1 MYLPSFRL
9 DQKTVLVTG
18 AGRGIGRALAIGMA
32 EAGADVL
39 LVART
44 ESDLQETAKQIEQL
58 GRRSFVL
65 TCDVTDRMQVQA
77 MVERAYTY
85 VDQIDVLVNNAGM
98 NIRSKALDV
107 TEDEWETIQQTN
119 LKSAFLFSQEVGRRM
134 QDTGGSILNIAS
146 VAGHVALRTGVVYAT
161 TKAALIQMTKVL
173 ALEWGPKNIRVNA
186 IGPWYFKTPL
196 TEALLADPTYLQD
209 IVDVTPLGR
218 VGELT
223 ELVGPAVFLSS
234 DAGTYVTGQTL
245 FVDGGMTIK
254 GF

>member
-1 MYLPSFRL
+1 MYLPSFQL

-44 ESDLQETAKQIEQL
+44 ESDLQETAKQVEQL
-58 GRRSFVL
+58 GRRAFVL
-65 TCDVTDRMQVQA
+65 TCDVTDRTQVQA
-77 MVERAYTY
+77 TVDRAYTY
-85 VDQIDVLVNNAGM
+85 VDRIDVLVNNAGM

-119 LKSAFLFSQEVGRRM
+119 LKSAFLFSQEIGRRM

-196 TEALLADPTYLQD
+196 TGPLLADPAYLQE

-234 DAGTYVTGQTL
+234 DAGAYVTGQTL